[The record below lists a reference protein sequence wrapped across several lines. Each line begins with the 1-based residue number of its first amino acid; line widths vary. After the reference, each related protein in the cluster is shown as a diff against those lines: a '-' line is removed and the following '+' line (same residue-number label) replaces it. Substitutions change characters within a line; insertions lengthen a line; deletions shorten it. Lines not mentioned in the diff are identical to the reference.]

1 MKTKIVSKIKRKGYP
16 ENTKDYPEAHSEASN
31 QEKKKFPKGYQK
43 LKKLD
48 KKIPQGQMIGGHT
61 KSGKVTVSKKV
72 PKAQRKE
79 VAYHERVEL
88 KDEKRLQN
96 NRRKKV

>member
-31 QEKKKFPKGYQK
+31 QEKKKFPVGYKK
-43 LKKLD
+43 LKMLD
-48 KKIPQGQMIGGHT
+48 KKIPQGEMIGGHT

-72 PKAQRKE
+72 PKGERRE
-79 VAYHERVEL
+79 VAYHERIEL
-88 KDEKRLQN
+88 KDEKRLQ
-96 NRRKKV
+96 KKHRNK